1 MIVTCEE
8 CGTRFNL
15 NDNMVKPSGS
25 KVRCSKCSRVF
36 KVYPSVSVTPPSSVP
51 EEPSIEITD
60 FPYPSTDIPLAGK
73 SLSHQDDDISLQ
85 PLETTVIESSVEAEF
100 PDLDIQPR
108 TTDESVSAST
118 TETPQ
123 SDDFEIPDLDAML
136 QPPEEKQ
143 PAGSAISQ
151 LDDLDIPDLDTML
164 QPPKEKQATDSAIS
178 QLDDLDISDLD
189 TTLQHSE
196 EKQAT
201 TALSTSTQHEKP
213 ETQDASLEDFDSSL
227 DIDISDLLMDTSID
241 EISASGNNVKD
252 AVKTDMAQTSAVEP
266 IENDIPDAFSDIEA
280 LDLSNLESFLDK
292 QETSI
297 TASNQGE
304 RPDSSTQ
311 SKPDKS
317 GIPRS
322 DADYSLEEDHFLSFE
337 ELQLDTNTT
346 EDATI
351 MEKKESFQDQHPIP
365 SSIPAEPQHDNNVVQ
380 DQPQRDK
387 MIGKDLEGEEDSE
400 EDIDLPATPSKK
412 GMSKPLLVTLI
423 IVLIGAGGYGLYT
436 LLDSMGVHLA
446 SPPTHKVQD
455 PGNLKITP
463 FDINSKFVDNNKIGK
478 LFVITGKVKNEYPT
492 NRGAIQV
499 TGKLYTKDKKMA
511 KAETVFCGN
520 MLSDIDQSNLDAA
533 AIQQRLQNR
542 MGDNHVNV
550 QVKPGD
556 AIPFMIVFTNLPE
569 NLDEFTLEVIASTPS

>member
-36 KVYPSVSVTPPSSVP
+36 KVYPSVSATPPSSAP

-123 SDDFEIPDLDAML
+123 SDDFEIPDLDTML

-143 PAGSAISQ
+143 TADSAISQ

-164 QPPKEKQATDSAIS
+164 QPPEEKQATDSAIS

-196 EKQAT
+196 EKQTT

-213 ETQDASLEDFDSSL
+213 EIQDAPLEDFDSSL

-241 EISASGNNVKD
+241 EIPASGNNVKD

-292 QETSI
+292 QETAV

-304 RPDSSTQ
+304 RPDSSIQ

-322 DADYSLEEDHFLSFE
+322 DADYSFEEDHFLSFE

-365 SSIPAEPQHDNNVVQ
+365 SSISPEPQHDNAVIQ
-380 DQPQRDK
+380 EQPQRDK
-387 MIGKDLEGEEDSE
+387 MIEKDLEGEEDSE
-400 EDIDLPATPSKK
+400 EDVDLPATPSKK
-412 GMSKPLLVTLI
+412 GMSKPLLVILI

-533 AIQQRLQNR
+533 TIQQKLQNR

>member
-85 PLETTVIESSVEAEF
+85 PLATTVIESSVEAEF

-108 TTDESVSAST
+108 TDESVSAST

-143 PAGSAISQ
+143 PADSAISQ

-292 QETSI
+292 QETSV

-533 AIQQRLQNR
+533 TIQQKLQNR

>member
-36 KVYPSVSVTPPSSVP
+36 KVYPSVSATPPSSAP

-123 SDDFEIPDLDAML
+123 SDDFEIPDLDTML

-143 PAGSAISQ
+143 TADSAISQ

-164 QPPKEKQATDSAIS
+164 QPPEEKQATDSAIS

-196 EKQAT
+196 EKQTT

-213 ETQDASLEDFDSSL
+213 EIQDAPLEDFDSSL

-241 EISASGNNVKD
+241 EIPASGNNVKD

-292 QETSI
+292 QETSV

-304 RPDSSTQ
+304 RPDSSIQ

-322 DADYSLEEDHFLSFE
+322 DADYSFEEDHFLSFE

-365 SSIPAEPQHDNNVVQ
+365 SSISPEPQHDNAVIQ
-380 DQPQRDK
+380 EQPQRDK
-387 MIGKDLEGEEDSE
+387 MIEKDLEGEEDSE
-400 EDIDLPATPSKK
+400 EDVDLPATPSKK
-412 GMSKPLLVTLI
+412 GMSKPLLVILI

>member
-36 KVYPSVSVTPPSSVP
+36 KVYPSVSVTPPSSAP

-60 FPYPSTDIPLAGK
+60 FSYPSTDIPLAGE
-73 SLSHQDDDISLQ
+73 SLSQQDDDISLQ
-85 PLETTVIESSVEAEF
+85 PLASTVAESPVDAEF

-108 TTDESVSAST
+108 TDERMPAST
-118 TETPQ
+118 TEAPRP
-123 SDDFEIPDLDAML
+123 DDFDIPDFDAML

-143 PAGSAISQ
+143 TADSAISQ

-164 QPPKEKQATDSAIS
+164 QPP
-178 QLDDLDISDLD
+178 
-189 TTLQHSE
+189 E
-196 EKQAT
+196 EKQKT
-201 TALSTSTQHEKP
+201 TVLSISTQHEKP
-213 ETQDASLEDFDSSL
+213 EAQDAALEDFDSSL

-252 AVKTDMAQTSAVEP
+252 TVKTDMAQTSSAEP
-266 IENDIPDAFSDIEA
+266 IENDIPDAFNDIEA

-292 QETSI
+292 QETSA
-297 TASNQGE
+297 TANNKGE
-304 RPDSSTQ
+304 RPDSSIQ

-346 EDATI
+346 EATTI
-351 MEKKESFQDQHPIP
+351 MGKKESFQDKPPIP
-365 SSIPAEPQHDNNVVQ
+365 SSISPEPQHDNAVMQ
-380 DQPQRDK
+380 ELAQKDK
-387 MIGKDLEGEEDSE
+387 IVEKDLEEEEDNE
-400 EDIDLPATPSKK
+400 EDVDTPVTPSKK
-412 GMSKPLLVTLI
+412 GMNKPLLVILI

-499 TGKLYTKDKKMA
+499 IGKLYTKDKKMA

-533 AIQQRLQNR
+533 AIQQRLQNH

-569 NLDEFTLEVIASTPS
+569 NLDEFTLEVVASTPS

>member
-36 KVYPSVSVTPPSSVP
+36 KVYPSVSATPPSSAP

-123 SDDFEIPDLDAML
+123 SDDFEIPDLDTML

-143 PAGSAISQ
+143 TADSAISQ

-164 QPPKEKQATDSAIS
+164 QPPEEKQATDSAIS

-196 EKQAT
+196 EKQTT

-213 ETQDASLEDFDSSL
+213 EIQDAPLEDFDSSL

-241 EISASGNNVKD
+241 EIPASGNNVKD

-292 QETSI
+292 QETAV
-297 TASNQGE
+297 TASNHGE
-304 RPDSSTQ
+304 RPDSSIQ

-322 DADYSLEEDHFLSFE
+322 DADYSFEEDHFLSFE

-365 SSIPAEPQHDNNVVQ
+365 SSISPEPQHDNAVIQ
-380 DQPQRDK
+380 EQPQRDK
-387 MIGKDLEGEEDSE
+387 MIEKDLEGEEDSE
-400 EDIDLPATPSKK
+400 EDVDLPATPSKK
-412 GMSKPLLVTLI
+412 GMSKPLLVILI

>member
-1 MIVTCEE
+1 
-8 CGTRFNL
+8 
-15 NDNMVKPSGS
+15 
-25 KVRCSKCSRVF
+25 
-36 KVYPSVSVTPPSSVP
+36 VTPPSPAP

-73 SLSHQDDDISLQ
+73 SLSRQDDDISLQ
-85 PLETTVIESSVEAEF
+85 PLATTVIESSVEAEF

-108 TTDESVSAST
+108 TDESVSAST

-123 SDDFEIPDLDAML
+123 PDDFEIPDLDTML

-143 PAGSAISQ
+143 ATDSAISQ

-164 QPPKEKQATDSAIS
+164 QPP
-178 QLDDLDISDLD
+178 
-189 TTLQHSE
+189 E
-196 EKQAT
+196 ETQTT

-213 ETQDASLEDFDSSL
+213 ETQDAALEDFDSSL

-252 AVKTDMAQTSAVEP
+252 TVKTDMTQTSAVEP
-266 IENDIPDAFSDIEA
+266 IKNDIPDAFSDIEA

-292 QETSI
+292 QETSV
-297 TASNQGE
+297 TSNQGE
-304 RPDSSTQ
+304 RPNSSIQ

-365 SSIPAEPQHDNNVVQ
+365 SSISPEPQHDNTVVQ
-380 DQPQRDK
+380 EQPQRDK
-387 MIGKDLEGEEDSE
+387 VIEKDLEEEDV
-400 EDIDLPATPSKK
+400 DLPATPSKK
-412 GMSKPLLVTLI
+412 GMSKPLLVILI
-423 IVLIGAGGYGLYT
+423 IVLIGAGGYGIYT